1 MPLFRPDDIK
11 LETGVEDTV
20 FGKYRARMF
29 RNAGG
34 LTQFGAF
41 IEVLMP
47 GSYSSKLHWHSSE
60 DEMIHVPAGSVTLI
74 EGDNL
79 EILRPGDTAC
89 FRAGTPV
96 GHCLHNHTDASVSY
110 MVAGT
115 RSRDD
120 VVTDPETGETAT
132 KREFIKTCR
141 DAAGNVLRTVP
152 VRNS

>member
-1 MPLFRPDDIK
+1 MLPVQSKIRNDPSGSDRTKSPDRSGILTPMPLFRPDDIK

-79 EILRPGDTAC
+79 EILRPGRHRM
-89 FRAGTPV
+89 FSGRHSGRALFTQ
-96 GHCLHNHTDASVSY
+96 SY
-110 MVAGT
+110 
-115 RSRDD
+115 RCQR
-120 VVTDPETGETAT
+120 
-132 KREFIKTCR
+132 
-141 DAAGNVLRTVP
+141 
-152 VRNS
+152 